1 MTIYVK
7 LEKLLKQAKQ
17 PLTRTDLYD
26 RAEIREMAKSA
37 DDVSDRL
44 GYMWR
49 RKLLTRVPAPR
60 TGMKSARWAYSW
72 RKEVDLPV
80 KPVSVEEA
88 KPQRL
93 KGLEY
98 RREPDGAVTII
109 SDKLEI
115 TVRRK

>member
-1 MTIYVK
+1 VTIYVK
-7 LEKLLKQAKQ
+7 LEKLLKQANK
-17 PLTRTDLYD
+17 PLTCTDLYD
-26 RAEIREMAKSA
+26 RAEIRELVKSA

-49 RKLLTRVPAPR
+49 RKLLSRVPAPR

-72 RKEVDLPV
+72 RKEVDTPKKPVTVEDV
-80 KPVSVEEA
+80 KPQ
-88 KPQRL
+88 KL

-98 RREPDGAVTII
+98 RREPDGAITII

-115 TVRRK
+115 TIRKK